1 MKVIDKR
8 PQSQTV
14 ELGSLD
20 YGDCFFF
27 PDELENLCM
36 RVMTCTSQDGYCA
49 FVDFENDE
57 VNDAYYQVQVIPVV
71 AEITIVRNK

>member
-8 PQSQTV
+8 PQPQTV
-14 ELGSLD
+14 ELGSLY

-27 PDELENLCM
+27 PDDPECLCM
-36 RVMTCTSQDGYCA
+36 AIMSGHCQDGYCS
-49 FVDFENDE
+49 FVDFEQDE
-57 VNDAYYQVQVIPVV
+57 VNDAHCQAKVIPVV